1 MTFKCQKPLN
11 NKKLSGP
18 EKGRLNKQNLLGYIA
33 YLNKYGQKF
42 PENQFGDVNESY
54 VAEQCGFRRTV
65 FSATPSMG
73 EILKNAVLAI
83 GTETIQGKDPSER
96 SNDEAKQ
103 LKKQLNDAKRDLAII
118 EEKNSALEKQLSL
131 TRKEINR
138 LTKKVDE
145 DAESLDFMLET
156 GRRFTL

>member
-1 MTFKCQKPLN
+1 MTFKYQNPPN

-18 EKGRLNKQNLLGYIA
+18 EKGRLNKQNLLDFIA
-33 YLNKYGQKF
+33 YLKKTGQKF

-65 FSATPSMG
+65 FSTTQSMG
-73 EILKNAVLAI
+73 DILKNAVLTM
-83 GTETIQGKDPSER
+83 GTETIEGRDPDER
-96 SNDEAKQ
+96 NNYEAKQ

-118 EEKNSALEKQLSL
+118 EEKNAALEVQLSKK
-131 TRKEINR
+131 REEIKR
-138 LTKKVDE
+138 LTKKTHE
-145 DAESLDFMLET
+145 DAESLEFMLET

>member
-1 MTFKCQKPLN
+1 MTFKCQKPPT
-11 NKKLSGP
+11 NKRLSGP
-18 EKGRLNKQNLLGYIA
+18 EKGKLNKQNLLDYIKH
-33 YLNKYGQKF
+33 LKKTGQKF

-65 FSATPSMG
+65 FSATSSMG
-73 EILKNAVLAI
+73 DVLKNAVLTI
-83 GTETIQGKDPSER
+83 GTETIDGKDPYER

-118 EEKNSALEKQLSL
+118 EEKNAALEKQLSQK
-131 TRKEINR
+131 RKEIKR
-138 LTKKVDE
+138 LTKKTNE
-145 DAESLDFMLET
+145 DAESLEFMLET